1 MRRTTSARRA
11 VRVLVAGLGAA
22 LVLTGCGFGAQTLQ
36 PYTPSFG
43 TNVDAPGVKVRN
55 LLVVAQPNGDGVV
68 SGSIL
73 AAEDDRL
80 TDMTAVPLLADNSDG
95 EPLSIRGDRVTLPAN
110 QLVVLSD
117 QENPI
122 VLSGDLGTD
131 TNVRVTLVFD
141 SGVTAEVVAPVVSS
155 ENPVFAT
162 VTPAPT
168 STQASSQTPGAAKTT
183 GAQTTAPATATPTP

>member
-1 MRRTTSARRA
+1 M
-11 VRVLVAGLGAA
+11 VVAGGHNWLG
-22 LVLTGCGFGAQTLQ
+22 CR
-36 PYTPSFG
+36 S
-43 TNVDAPGVKVRN
+43 
-55 LLVVAQPNGDGVV
+55 
-68 SGSIL
+68 
-73 AAEDDRL
+73 AEPDREHGNRSPVHPVHRE
-80 TDMTAVPLLADNSDG
+80 T
-95 EPLSIRGDRVTLPAN
+95 DRVTLPAN

-168 STQASSQTPGAAKTT
+168 PTQASSQTPGA
-183 GAQTTAPATATPTP
+183 AQTTAPATATPTP